1 MDDISFDMNFD
12 SETAS
17 RIREI
22 AAAKERAVQAE
33 DYDTAKRLKVR
44 TYSPES
50 SPPSRAREAF
60 EAIAML
66 IFRVNESVF

>member
-1 MDDISFDMNFD
+1 MACFISIPMAAMDDISFDMNFD
-12 SETAS
+12 SETAT

-44 TYSPES
+44 KDLLT
-50 SPPSRAREAF
+50 
-60 EAIAML
+60 
-66 IFRVNESVF
+66 